1 MNCIITNI
9 NVGSQYFQKKTENS
23 VMPIAARKIIVVKS
37 LSFSVIFLHCFL
49 GPTIKKVPNR
59 LKMFPKVN
67 KTHISLS
74 GGAKLFG
81 KKTDHQTTE
90 CNTFYKNMHSFGNTL
105 SLGHLAIYLST

>member
-67 KTHISLS
+67 KIANFEGSL
-74 GGAKLFG
+74 LNNP
-81 KKTDHQTTE
+81 KKE
-90 CNTFYKNMHSFGNTL
+90 PNE
-105 SLGHLAIYLST
+105 STSITKPIVQQMPKPINL